1 MALQVQL
8 DSVTKRFTEPGG
20 GERTVLD
27 GVDLECEEQ
36 SVTILEG
43 RSGSGKSTL
52 LNLISGLLVP
62 DGGAVVVG
70 GSSLGQLSESKRDRF
85 RARNVGYVFQTF
97 NLISPLTVIE
107 NVYVPEALAGN
118 ATAGDR
124 DRAQAILD
132 DLGLGDHAHK
142 LPFHLSVGQ
151 RQRVAVA
158 RAALRRPK
166 VLLADEPTANL
177 DEESAEVVLETL
189 LDLREGG
196 STLIVASH
204 DPLIKQ
210 VEGAATFNL
219 ETGEVRR

>member
-1 MALQVQL
+1 MALQVEL
-8 DSVTKRFTEPGG
+8 KSVTKRFAEPGG

-27 GVDLECEEQ
+27 GVDLECEDR

-62 DGGAVVVG
+62 DGGEVLVG
-70 GSSLGQLSESKRDRF
+70 GDSLGRLSESRRDRF
-85 RARNVGYVFQTF
+85 RAKNVGYVFQTF
-97 NLISPLTVIE
+97 NLISPLTVLE

-118 ATAGDR
+118 ASVGDR
-124 DRAQAILD
+124 DRARQILD

-166 VLLADEPTANL
+166 ILLADEPTANL
-177 DEESAEVVLETL
+177 DERSAEVVLETL
-189 LDLREGG
+189 LGLRESG

-210 VEGAATFNL
+210 VEGATTFDL
-219 ETGEVRR
+219 ETGEVRG